1 MLYIS
6 TFLNKVLFLE
16 RSENEHNF
24 EDDQVH
30 IDEEN
35 SNNISECFNEDNNKI
50 NQ

>member
-1 MLYIS
+1 VS
-6 TFLNKVLFLE
+6 FLE
-16 RSENEHNF
+16 RTENEYNF

-35 SNNISECFNEDNNKI
+35 SNNVSECSDEDNNKI